1 MKRYLSRNSGIIHFY
16 YGTLL
21 PGLCGVKCEIYNS
34 KFIVLASRPS
44 SQSCQGP
51 QDQEKR
57 TGKQIISEIFKAVKI
72 KFYLKLVV
80 VKVLPSNKL
89 INLPVS

>member
-21 PGLCGVKCEIYNS
+21 PGSLGVKCEIYNS
-34 KFIVLASRPS
+34 KFIVLASDRMS
-44 SQSCQGP
+44 RASRAT

-57 TGKQIISEIFKAVKI
+57 QEKPDNFW
-72 KFYLKLVV
+72 
-80 VKVLPSNKL
+80 
-89 INLPVS
+89 NL